1 MTSVI
6 RVKSNVSG
14 GGPGC
19 GSWRGAFSSTTE
31 VWDGGWRAVTV
42 SGCLLR
48 SLLKPILSD
57 CRGKRR
63 KLEPVGE
70 TERKSMELLE
80 TILSLGTTLTH
91 AARMAFSC
99 SLYLSLTPS
108 FPFISPLFL
117 TFFLIFL
124 WSWANVWPPPIFFP
138 STVDS
143 IASNNAKLNWMIS
156 RLYPEIWS
164 ST

>member
-1 MTSVI
+1 M
-6 RVKSNVSG
+6 
-14 GGPGC
+14 
-19 GSWRGAFSSTTE
+19 WELAGAFSSTTE

-80 TILSLGTTLTH
+80 TILSLGTTLTLTQL
-91 AARMAFSC
+91 AWLSPA
-99 SLYLSLTPS
+99 LYTS
-108 FPFISPLFL
+108 
-117 TFFLIFL
+117 
-124 WSWANVWPPPIFFP
+124 A
-138 STVDS
+138 
-143 IASNNAKLNWMIS
+143 
-156 RLYPEIWS
+156 
-164 ST
+164 